1 MYTTENKPAKRF
13 DYNAYIQGRLA
24 GKYVI
29 AYIDEDI
36 TEKSLTEHIN
46 DSIEPFADISYDV
59 IVSKEEK
66 GKLAITIIVNGNRAQ
81 NSKLNTI
88 NKAGLITNCDRT
100 HLHSKPFHHV
110 PDINCRGA
118 PLCRFSEALK
128 F

>member
-36 TEKSLTEHIN
+36 PEESLTEHIN
-46 DSIEPFADISYDV
+46 DSIEPFADISYDE
-59 IVSKEEK
+59 IVLKDE
-66 GKLAITIIVNGNRAQ
+66 NGR
-81 NSKLNTI
+81 SETGVTF
-88 NKAGLITNCDRT
+88 AGIDGLSAYPELITNSIPVKCEVII
-100 HLHSKPFHHV
+100 LHNIPSKQV